1 MKSIRQK
8 RKAVGRKSLF
18 RRFVYLY
25 RLTVV
30 NEDEQRRVFRMK
42 ISHFILTTTVLVI
55 ALLGAWIGIEIYR
68 NSPKQRGTS
77 LEDYRIRQA
86 IVNEALRIDSLEQ
99 VFEMQNRYITTLQDI
114 IAGTIRI
121 DTVYSVDS
129 LARQRSE
136 LLMERTEREENFVR
150 QYEEA
155 ERYNITSQSQPVN
168 DVLTINMFRP
178 TAGIVNRSYNA
189 MDSHLGVDIVAS
201 PNQSVVSVLDGTVL
215 MANYTSDMG
224 YTICVVHP
232 GELISVYKHCESLL
246 KKAGDRVKQGDVVA
260 LVGSMTGNSLQ
271 SSHLHF
277 ELWYQGQPL
286 DPEKYILFQRNR

>member
-1 MKSIRQK
+1 MKSIHQK

-42 ISHFILTTTVLVI
+42 ISHFILTATVLVI

-286 DPEKYILFQRNR
+286 DPEKYILFQ

>member
-42 ISHFILTTTVLVI
+42 ISPFILTTTVLVI

-260 LVGSMTGNSLQ
+260 LVGRGTDRSMQG
-271 SSHLHF
+271 SHLHF

-286 DPEKYILFQRNR
+286 DPEKYILFQ

>member
-1 MKSIRQK
+1 MKSIHQK

-286 DPEKYILFQRNR
+286 DPEKYILFQ

>member
-8 RKAVGRKSLF
+8 RKEVGRKSLF

-42 ISHFILTTTVLVI
+42 ISHFILFLAVIVI
-55 ALLGAWIGIEIYR
+55 AGLGAWGGIAVFR
-68 NSPKQRGTS
+68 SLPKQKGTT

-99 VFEMQNRYITTLQDI
+99 VFEMQNRYVSVLQDI
-114 IAGTIRI
+114 ISGSISL

-129 LARQRSE
+129 LARVRTE
-136 LLMERTEREENFVR
+136 LLMERTEREENFMR
-150 QYEEA
+150 QYEEN

-168 DVLTINMFRP
+168 DVLTISMFRP
-178 TAGIVNRSYNA
+178 TAGIVSGSYNA
-189 MDSHLGVDIVAS
+189 MESHLGVDIVAS

-224 YTICVVHP
+224 YTICIVHP

-260 LVGSMTGNSLQ
+260 LVGRGEGNTNN

-286 DPEKYILFQRNR
+286 DPEKYILFQ

>member
-1 MKSIRQK
+1 MKSIHQK

-114 IAGTIRI
+114 IAGTIKI

-224 YTICVVHP
+224 YTICIVHP

-286 DPEKYILFQRNR
+286 DPEKYILFQ

>member
-42 ISHFILTTTVLVI
+42 ISHFILTSVVLIV
-55 ALLGAWIGIEIYR
+55 ALLGAWAGIEIFR
-68 NSPKQRGTS
+68 NSPKQKGTT

-99 VFEMQNRYITTLQDI
+99 VFEMQNKYITTLQDI
-114 IAGTIRI
+114 IAGTIKL

-136 LLMERTEREENFVR
+136 LLMERTEREEQFMR

-168 DVLTINMFRP
+168 DVRTIGIFRP
-178 TAGIVNRSYNA
+178 TAGLVSQSYNA
-189 MDSHLGVDIVAS
+189 MDSHLGVDIAAS

-224 YTICVVHP
+224 YTICIIHP

-246 KKAGDRVKQGDVVA
+246 KKSGDRVKQGDVVA
-260 LVGSMTGNSLQ
+260 LVGRGINSSQQ

-286 DPEKYILFQRNR
+286 DPEKYILFQ

>member
-1 MKSIRQK
+1 MRSIRQK

-286 DPEKYILFQRNR
+286 DPEKYILFQ

>member
-8 RKAVGRKSLF
+8 RKAIGRKSLF

-42 ISHFILTTTVLVI
+42 ISHFILTTFVLVI
-55 ALLGAWIGIEIYR
+55 AVLGGWAGIWLYQ

-99 VFEMQNRYITTLQDI
+99 VFEMQSRYITTLQDI
-114 IAGTIRI
+114 IAGTVEI

-136 LLMERTEREENFVR
+136 LLMERTEREEIFAR

-168 DVLTINMFRP
+168 DVLTISMFRP
-178 TAGIVNRSYNA
+178 TAGIVSGSYNA
-189 MDSHLGVDIVAS
+189 MESHLGVDIVAS

-224 YTICVVHP
+224 YTICIVHP

-260 LVGSMTGNSLQ
+260 LVGRRNENSPQ

-286 DPEKYILFQRNR
+286 DPEKYILFQ

>member
-30 NEDEQRRVFRMK
+30 NEDEQRRVFRMR
-42 ISHFILTTTVLVI
+42 ISHLILTLTVIVV
-55 ALLGAWIGIEIYR
+55 AGLGAWGGIEIYR
-68 NSPKQRGTS
+68 HSPKQKGTA

-99 VFEMQNRYITTLQDI
+99 VFEKQNRYIVMMQDI
-114 IAGTIRI
+114 IAGNVKI

-129 LARQRSE
+129 LARQRGE
-136 LLMERTEREENFVR
+136 LLMERTEREESFVR
-150 QYEEA
+150 QYEEE
-155 ERYNITSQSQPVN
+155 ERYNTTSQSQPVN
-168 DVLTINMFRP
+168 DVRAINMFRP
-178 TAGIVNRSYNA
+178 TAGLISHSYN
-189 MDSHLGVDIVAS
+189 DQESHFGVDIAAS
-201 PNQSVVSVLDGTVL
+201 PNQSVVSVMDGTVL

-224 YTICVVHP
+224 YTICIVHP

-246 KKAGDRVKQGDVVA
+246 KKSGDRVKQGEVVA
-260 LVGSMTGNSLQ
+260 LVGSGTG
-271 SSHLHF
+271 SSRQNPHLHF

-286 DPEKYILFQRNR
+286 DPEKYILFQ

>member
-8 RKAVGRKSLF
+8 RKEVGRKSLF

-30 NEDEQRRVFRMK
+30 NEDEQRRVFRMRV
-42 ISHFILTTTVLVI
+42 SHLILTVTVLVI
-55 ALLGAWIGIEIYR
+55 AGLGAWGGIAVFTR
-68 NSPKQRGTS
+68 LPKQKGTT

-99 VFEMQNRYITTLQDI
+99 VFELQNRYITNLQDI
-114 IAGTIRI
+114 IAGTVSI

-129 LARQRSE
+129 LARVRTE
-136 LLMERTEREENFVR
+136 LLMERTEREENFMR

-168 DVLTINMFRP
+168 DVRSISMFRP
-178 TAGIVNRSYNA
+178 TAGLVTQSYNA
-189 MDSHLGVDIVAS
+189 LEQHLGVDIAAS
-201 PNQSVVSVLDGTVL
+201 PNQSVVAILDGTVL
-215 MANYTSDMG
+215 LATYTSEMG
-224 YTICVVHP
+224 YTICIAHP
-232 GELISVYKHCESLL
+232 GELISVYKHCESLI
-246 KKAGDRVKQGDVVA
+246 KQSGDRVKQGEVVA
-260 LVGSMTGNSLQ
+260 LVGRGTDRALQ
-271 SSHLHF
+271 GSHLHF

-286 DPEKYILFQRNR
+286 DPEKYILFQ

>member
-42 ISHFILTTTVLVI
+42 ISHFILMLFLIVV
-55 ALLGAWIGIEIYR
+55 AGLGAWGGIEVFR
-68 NSPKQRGTS
+68 RLPKQKALTI
-77 LEDYRIRQA
+77 EDYRIRQA

-99 VFEMQNRYITTLQDI
+99 VFELQNKYITNLQDI
-114 IAGTIRI
+114 IAGTVKI

-129 LARQRSE
+129 LARVRSE
-136 LLMERTEREENFVR
+136 LLMERTEREETFMR

-155 ERYNITSQSQPVN
+155 ERYNITSLSQPVN
-168 DVLTINMFRP
+168 DVRSISIFRP
-178 TAGIVNRSYNA
+178 TAGLVSQSYDA
-189 MDSHLGVDIVAS
+189 LEQHLGVDIAAS

-215 MANYTSDMG
+215 MATYTSDMG
-224 YTICVVHP
+224 YTICIVHP

-246 KKAGDRVKQGDVVA
+246 KKTGDRVKQGDVVA
-260 LVGSMTGNSLQ
+260 LVGRGTDRALQ
-271 SSHLHF
+271 GSHLHF

-286 DPEKYILFQRNR
+286 DPEKYILFQ

>member
-8 RKAVGRKSLF
+8 RKEVGRKSLF

-42 ISHFILTTTVLVI
+42 ISHFILTLTVIVI
-55 ALLGAWIGIEIYR
+55 AGLGAWGGIEIFTR
-68 NSPKQRGTS
+68 LPKQKGTT

-99 VFEMQNRYITTLQDI
+99 VFELQNQYITNLQDI
-114 IAGTIRI
+114 IAGTVKI

-129 LARQRSE
+129 LARVRSE
-136 LLMERTEREENFVR
+136 LLMERSEREETFMR
-150 QYEEA
+150 QYEES
-155 ERYNITSQSQPVN
+155 ERYNITSQSQPVT
-168 DVLTINMFRP
+168 DVRSISIFRP
-178 TAGIVNRSYNA
+178 TAGLVTKSYNA
-189 MDSHLGVDIVAS
+189 LEQHYGVDIAAS

-215 MANYTSDMG
+215 MSSYTSDMG

-246 KKAGDRVKQGDVVA
+246 KKTGDRVKQGDVIA
-260 LVGSMTGNSLQ
+260 LVGRGTDRAQQG
-271 SSHLHF
+271 SHLHF

-286 DPEKYILFQRNR
+286 DPEQYILFQ